1 MERIKL
7 IKCRRRISW
16 GSVFAGVVVVL
27 AISILLSILG
37 SSIGLFMFDPQG
49 NDPMSGIG
57 TTAGIWTVVSLVISL
72 GAGGFVAGK
81 LAAID
86 GVIHGILVWSVTM
99 IITVVLSVII
109 TVGTIRFTADM
120 LGAVST
126 VSGSFVSG
134 ISSAM
139 GTNSDD
145 LADRAKDI
153 FCDLDFDET
162 APVEVRQDIRQV
174 LKKSGVKEFQ
184 PEYLQKQYKGV
195 RADLKRTVKRLI
207 ANPGD
212 ADKII
217 NGFLYRLK
225 SKSDRAFQD
234 VNRNSLMIA
243 LTRKADLSEEEARRI
258 ADEYAEHLDAA
269 KEQARETAVSL
280 EQTIEQA
287 RKDWD
292 QVKMKAKEVTTEAA
306 NAAARSALWSFIALL
321 AGAILCTFSA
331 SFGARKALEGYDA

>member
-7 IKCRRRISW
+7 IKCRKRISW
-16 GSVFAGVVVVL
+16 GSIFAGVVVVL
-27 AISILLSILG
+27 AVSILLSILG
-37 SSIGLFMFDPQG
+37 SSVGLFMFNPQDG
-49 NDPMSGIG
+49 DPMAGIG
-57 TTAGIWTVVSLVISL
+57 TTAGIWTVVSLVIRL

-81 LAAID
+81 LAAMD
-86 GVIHGILVWSVTM
+86 GVIHGILVWSMTM
-99 IITVVLSVII
+99 IITVVLSVAVVIG
-109 TVGTIRFTADM
+109 TVRFTTSM
-120 LGAVST
+120 LGSVSAI
-126 VSGSFVSG
+126 SGSFVSG
-134 ISSAM
+134 VSSAM
-139 GTNSDD
+139 GAGASD

-162 APVEVRQDIRQV
+162 ATVEVRQDIRQV

-184 PEYLQKQYKGV
+184 PDYLQKQYKGV

-217 NGFLYRLK
+217 NGFLYRLR

-243 LTRKADLSEEEARRI
+243 LTRKADMSEEEARRI
-258 ADEYAEHLDAA
+258 ADEYAEQLDAA

-292 QVKMKAKEVTTEAA
+292 QVKLKAQEVTHQAVNT
-306 NAAARSALWSFIALL
+306 AARSALWSFIALL
-321 AGAILCTFSA
+321 AGAILCTFAA
-331 SFGARKALEGYDA
+331 SFGARKALEGYNV